1 MRSVDLDRL
10 TIASLARALVARQLS
25 PIEVTEACLARID
38 RLDPRLNSF
47 ITPTA
52 ERALADARQAE
63 AEILRG
69 EYRGPLHGVPL
80 ALKDIFATRGIR
92 TTCGARVLRD
102 WVPARDATVVQR
114 LSDAGAVL
122 LGKLNMSEFA
132 YGAVHPDYPLPRN
145 PWCQDRFTG
154 GSSSGSGGAVAAGL
168 CFGSLGT
175 DTGGS
180 VRQPAAYCGIVGL
193 KPSYGV
199 VSRAGVVP
207 LSWSLDHVGPMAR
220 TAEDVGLLLD
230 AIAGLDPTDASS
242 IRLPRARPDTLDV
255 LTPDVRKS
263 RVGLVADSLRDPT
276 APEVITCVREA
287 VRVLEPLVARIEE
300 VTLPHADAVAAAWS
314 AICLPEASAYHGQL
328 YANGRKTSARMFGG
342 AFRPVWPSRQC
353 STSKRSRC
361 GGSSPTSTRHS
372 LRELIS
378 LSFPR
383 CSQPPRRSSPHAP
396 ACGMDSGTV
405 GASRPVST

>member
-220 TAEDVGLLLD
+220 TAEDAGLLLD
-230 AIAGLDPTDASS
+230 AIAGLDPHGATN
-242 IRLPRARPDTLDV
+242 P
-255 LTPDVRKS
+255 
-263 RVGLVADSLRDPT
+263 
-276 APEVITCVREA
+276 AP
-287 VRVLEPLVARIEE
+287 
-300 VTLPHADAVAAAWS
+300 
-314 AICLPEASAYHGQL
+314 ASAAGHP
-328 YANGRKTSARMFGG
+328 R
-342 AFRPVWPSRQC
+342 RP
-353 STSKRSRC
+353 
-361 GGSSPTSTRHS
+361 H
-372 LRELIS
+372 
-378 LSFPR
+378 PR
-383 CSQPPRRSSPHAP
+383 CTQITRRI
-396 ACGMDSGTV
+396 GG
-405 GASRPVST
+405 R